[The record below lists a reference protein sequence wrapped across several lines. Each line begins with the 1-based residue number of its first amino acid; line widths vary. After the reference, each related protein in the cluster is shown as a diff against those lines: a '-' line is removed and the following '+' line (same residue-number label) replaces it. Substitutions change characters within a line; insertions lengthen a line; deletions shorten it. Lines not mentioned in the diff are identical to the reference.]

1 MVLFAIFISP
11 HGLLAVF
18 YSYFASRQRPSIQ
31 RSELF
36 PDGEIRSEKGYPPD
50 VCGYFSPDCLEDCFG
65 RKRGKKGEGG
75 SACEVPGHE
84 PRRTGLA
91 PWIVMPPRTASAQRP
106 IPAPQRWFSFPKWG
120 ERHRPGNVVTWGKNL
135 SPCPPAQNRAILE
148 ERAVIS
154 GTAAKNGLR
163 ERTNFSRARK
173 TRSERERPLAQKYLS
188 NTL

>member
-65 RKRGKKGEGG
+65 RKRGRRGKAVPLAKSRATNRGG
-75 SACEVPGHE
+75 PVWPRGLSCRRGRR
-84 PRRTGLA
+84 PRRD
-91 PWIVMPPRTASAQRP
+91 Q
-106 IPAPQRWFSFPKWG
+106 FPLRSVG
-120 ERHRPGNVVTWGKNL
+120 FL
-135 SPCPPAQNRAILE
+135 SPNGA
-148 ERAVIS
+148 S
-154 GTAAKNGLR
+154 GTVREMLLRRGKTFPRVRLRKTGPFWKNGR
-163 ERTNFSRARK
+163 SFQGPRQK
-173 TRSERERPLAQKYLS
+173 TVFGKGQIFRGPGKQGASGKGH
-188 NTL
+188 